1 MAMML
6 SKMQPN
12 PHGMFDFL
20 REIIVTEDG
29 LVLFLLGLIVTMEI
43 VDFLSGTFAAM
54 INPDIDYRSKIGING
69 LIRKIM
75 GIILL
80 TLLIPMSVLLPDQTG
95 VAFLYTIYVG
105 YLILTFK
112 SLVENYGKAKGDT
125 SIFANVIVALEKLV
139 RSEPKTLD
147 ARKISTGTIQSEKI
161 KVDLGEGNIYFE
173 GEPHDDSK

>member
-1 MAMML
+1 MIL
-6 SKMQPN
+6 LTIQPH
-12 PHGMFDFL
+12 PAGMFDFL
-20 REIIVTEDG
+20 RELIATEDG
-29 LVLFLLGLIVTMEI
+29 LVLFLLSLIVIMEI

-54 INPDIDYRSKIGING
+54 INPDIEYKSKIGING
-69 LIRKIM
+69 LIRKMM

-80 TLLIPMSVLLPDQTG
+80 TVLIPMSVLLPEQTG

-125 SIFANVIVALEKLV
+125 SIFANVILALEKLV

-147 ARKISTGTIQSEKI
+147 TSKIPTGTIQSEKM
-161 KVDLGEGNIYFE
+161 KVDLGEGNIAFDFE
-173 GEPHDDSK
+173 KED

>member
-6 SKMQPN
+6 SKMQP
-12 PHGMFDFL
+12 HGMFDFL
-20 REIIVTEDG
+20 RELIVTEDG

-80 TLLIPMSVLLPDQTG
+80 TVLIPMSVLLPEQTG

-139 RSEPKTLD
+139 KTSKSID
-147 ARKISTGTIQSEKI
+147 DSKISTNTIQMEKM
-161 KVDLGEGNIYFE
+161 KSDLGEGNIYFE
-173 GEPHDDSK
+173 GEPHGDSK

>member
-1 MAMML
+1 MYFL
-6 SKMQPN
+6 TIQPH
-12 PHGMFDFL
+12 PHGMFGFL
-20 REIIVTEDG
+20 RELIVTEDG

-80 TLLIPMSVLLPDQTG
+80 TVLIPMSVLLPEQTG

-139 RSEPKTLD
+139 RNEPSTLD
-147 ARKISTGTIQSEKI
+147 TSKNSTGTIQPEELKA
-161 KVDLGEGNIYFE
+161 DLGEGNIYFE
-173 GEPHDDSK
+173 GEPYDDSK

>member
-6 SKMQPN
+6 SKMQPH
-12 PHGMFDFL
+12 PHGMFNFL
-20 REIIVTEDG
+20 RELIVTEDG

-80 TLLIPMSVLLPDQTG
+80 TVLIPMSVLLPEQTG

-139 RSEPKTLD
+139 RIEHRTLNTS
-147 ARKISTGTIQSEKI
+147 KNSTGTIQPEKL
-161 KVDLGEGNIYFE
+161 KADLGEGNIYFE

>member
-1 MAMML
+1 MVMML
-6 SKMQPN
+6 SKTP
-12 PHGMFDFL
+12 PHAGGMFEFL
-20 REIIVTEDG
+20 RELIVTEDG

-80 TLLIPMSVLLPDQTG
+80 TVLIPMSVLLPEQTG

-139 RSEPKTLD
+139 KTSKSID
-147 ARKISTGTIQSEKI
+147 DSKISTNTIQMEKM
-161 KVDLGEGNIYFE
+161 KSDLGEGNIYFE

>member
-1 MAMML
+1 
-6 SKMQPN
+6 
-12 PHGMFDFL
+12 MFDFL
-20 REIIVTEDG
+20 RELIATEDG
-29 LVLFLLGLIVTMEI
+29 LVLFLLSLIVVMEI

-54 INPDIDYRSKIGING
+54 INPDIDYQSKIGING
-69 LIRKIM
+69 LIRKMM

-80 TLLIPMSVLLPDQTG
+80 TVLIPMSVLLPEQTG

-125 SIFANVIVALEKLV
+125 SIFANVILALEKLV

-147 ARKISTGTIQSEKI
+147 TSKISTGTIQSEKM
-161 KVDLGEGNIYFE
+161 KVDLGEGNIAFNFE
-173 GEPHDDSK
+173 KED

>member
-1 MAMML
+1 MVIML
-6 SKMQPN
+6 SKTP
-12 PHGMFDFL
+12 PHPAGMFDFL
-20 REIIVTEDG
+20 RELIATEDG
-29 LVLFLLGLIVTMEI
+29 LVLFLLSLIVVMEI

-54 INPDIDYRSKIGING
+54 INPGIEYKSKIGING
-69 LIRKIM
+69 LIRKMM

-80 TLLIPMSVLLPDQTG
+80 TVLIPMSVLLPEQTG

-125 SIFANVIVALEKLV
+125 SIFANVILAFEKLV

-147 ARKISTGTIQSEKI
+147 TSKISTGTIQPEKM
-161 KVDLGEGNIYFE
+161 KADLGEGNIAFNFE
-173 GEPHDDSK
+173 KED

>member
-1 MAMML
+1 MILFKTPQHPA
-6 SKMQPN
+6 
-12 PHGMFDFL
+12 GMFDFL
-20 REIIVTEDG
+20 RELIATEDG
-29 LVLFLLGLIVTMEI
+29 LVLFLLSLIVIMEI

-54 INPDIDYRSKIGING
+54 INPDIEYKSKIGING
-69 LIRKIM
+69 LIRKMM

-80 TLLIPMSVLLPDQTG
+80 TVLIPMSVLLPEQTG

-125 SIFANVIVALEKLV
+125 SIFANVILALEKLV

-147 ARKISTGTIQSEKI
+147 TSKIPTGTIQSEKM
-161 KVDLGEGNIYFE
+161 KADLGEGNIAFNFE
-173 GEPHDDSK
+173 KED

>member
-1 MAMML
+1 MYFL
-6 SKMQPN
+6 TIKPH

-20 REIIVTEDG
+20 RELIVTEDG

-80 TLLIPMSVLLPDQTG
+80 TVLIPMSVLLPEQTG

-125 SIFANVIVALEKLV
+125 SIFENVIGALEKLV
-139 RSEPKTLD
+139 RNEPRTLNTS
-147 ARKISTGTIQSEKI
+147 KKYTGTIQSEKL
-161 KVDLGEGNIYFE
+161 KADLGEGNIYFE

>member
-1 MAMML
+1 MIL
-6 SKMQPN
+6 LTIQPHPN
-12 PHGMFDFL
+12 GMFDFL
-20 REIIVTEDG
+20 RELIATEDG

-54 INPDIDYRSKIGING
+54 INPDIEYKSKIGING
-69 LIRKIM
+69 LIRKMM

-80 TLLIPMSVLLPDQTG
+80 TVLIPMSVLLPEQTG

-125 SIFANVIVALEKLV
+125 SIFENVTAAFEKLIG
-139 RSEPKTLD
+139 KN
-147 ARKISTGTIQSEKI
+147 K
-161 KVDLGEGNIYFE
+161 
-173 GEPHDDSK
+173 